1 MKNTSDIFEYKM
13 SLLLCSHITIT
24 LYSESEQVSTKLFYV
39 NSALSKRD
47 EYDAGNNKNK
57 LTD

>member
-13 SLLLCSHITIT
+13 SLLLCSHTTIT

>member
-13 SLLLCSHITIT
+13 SLLLCSHTTIT

-47 EYDAGNNKNK
+47 EYDAGNNK
-57 LTD
+57 TS